1 MKKINSVIV
10 DFNPFS
16 DVFLALYIDGELYKH
31 GDDYHDDIH
40 AYINAFLDGIEYT
53 GVEVDRNTL
62 YITDREVSES
72 VINADEFPPNKLSEL
87 DGKLSKEPVNFYI

>member
-16 DVFLALYIDGELYKH
+16 DDFKDLYIDGELYKH

-40 AYINAFLDGIEYT
+40 VYINAFLDGIEYT
-53 GVEVDRNTL
+53 GV
-62 YITDREVSES
+62 
-72 VINADEFPPNKLSEL
+72 
-87 DGKLSKEPVNFYI
+87 